1 MYAHVR
7 MVQMGFAQQKLP
19 LVSNLLFMNFPCK
32 SQSELKSTY
41 SKQIFIPGMYIG
53 VNNRGV

>member
-41 SKQIFIPGMYIG
+41 SKQIFIPG
-53 VNNRGV
+53 VHRGV